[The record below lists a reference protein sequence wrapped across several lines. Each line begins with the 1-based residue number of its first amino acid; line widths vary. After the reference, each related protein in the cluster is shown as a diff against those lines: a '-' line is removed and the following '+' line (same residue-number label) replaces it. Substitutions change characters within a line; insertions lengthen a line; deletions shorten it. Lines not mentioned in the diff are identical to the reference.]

1 MTPWK
6 DASLLSSKKSAFPFE
21 TKQSAKIGERDEPG
35 CHFKHTSNHFM
46 SNRRNR
52 EVFLIAIVHT
62 RTSRQLGDKLVE
74 IKGRIACA

>member
-1 MTPWK
+1 VHFLSETACALDAEFQK
-6 DASLLSSKKSAFPFE
+6 DE